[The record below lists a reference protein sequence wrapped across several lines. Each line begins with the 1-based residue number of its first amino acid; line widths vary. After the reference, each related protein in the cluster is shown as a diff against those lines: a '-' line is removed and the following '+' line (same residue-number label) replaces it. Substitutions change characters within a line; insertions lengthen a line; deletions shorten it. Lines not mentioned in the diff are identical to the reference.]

1 MTALTLLVNTF
12 KLLGLVQIK
21 GKKME
26 EKKEGKIEE
35 SVYEPYMYLII
46 RLIALKEC

>member
-1 MTALTLLVNTF
+1 
-12 KLLGLVQIK
+12 
-21 GKKME
+21 ME

-35 SVYEPYMYLII
+35 SVYEPYMYHII